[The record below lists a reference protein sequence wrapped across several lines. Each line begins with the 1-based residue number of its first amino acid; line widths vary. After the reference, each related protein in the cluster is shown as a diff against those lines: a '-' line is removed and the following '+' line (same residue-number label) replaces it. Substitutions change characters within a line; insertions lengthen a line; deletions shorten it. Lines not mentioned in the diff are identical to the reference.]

1 MKVQYDKSLKIAGVS
16 IQPWA
21 RIGPEQWFDNYKIAS
36 LAGWNMRSQNVE
48 HMNSLAYVRDQCEKP
63 YADELTTQALL
74 QDPIFQDMIITHLP
88 EYHIFTYKPFVIP
101 ERLKQSSLQFLPSND
116 MYALAQKFENKSWF
130 RRIFAERLC
139 NIPPHKI
146 YPWREMLLDEEYF
159 SSLCNGRS
167 KIVLQDAT
175 LGGGKGSFIVDSFE
189 SFCSAINTM
198 QNSNGLVGEVF
209 VSDYIADGR
218 DWSVQGVVTRY
229 GVFIG
234 PVQRQIIADPNL
246 SNTSIPGTEKFCGI
260 EILAD
265 DQHTWQSSQLTKNAR
280 VIGQELYDRGYRG
293 IFGVDSLVTD
303 DTVYTIEVNA
313 RITGA
318 TPLLTMSYNAKK
330 HIPFYLLHILELT
343 NSDYTIED
351 SSYSNDYNDC
361 ALMVLHQRD
370 SETGIADS
378 PRSGLYNEKM
388 QIIGDIMS
396 FDRSS
401 SAKQVFVQDYT
412 RSERSIARGSRLASI
427 FTNFRVMD
435 EEGVLMRESRNIID
449 IIENSSK

>member
-1 MKVQYDKSLKIAGVS
+1 MKIQYDKNLKIAGVS

-21 RIGPEQWFDNYKIAS
+21 RVGPEQWFDNYKIAS
-36 LAGWNMRSQNVE
+36 LSGWNMHSQSIE
-48 HMNSLAYVRDQCEKP
+48 RMNNSIFVRDQCKKP
-63 YADELTTQALL
+63 YVGELTTQALL
-74 QDPIFQDMIITHLP
+74 QDPIFQDMLIAHLP
-88 EYHIFTYKPFVIP
+88 DYHIFTYKPFVIP

-116 MYALAQKFENKSWF
+116 MYALAQKVENKSWF
-130 RRIFAERLC
+130 RRIFTERFC
-139 NIPPHKI
+139 NIPSHKI
-146 YPWREMLLDEEYF
+146 YPWREMLSDEEYF
-159 SSLCNGRS
+159 SNLCNGRS
-167 KIVLQDAT
+167 KIVLQDAI

-198 QNSNGLVGEVF
+198 QNSNGLAGEAV
-209 VSDYIADGR
+209 VSDYITDGC

-229 GVFIG
+229 GIFIG
-234 PVQRQIIADPNL
+234 PVQRQIIADQNL
-246 SNTSIPGTEKFCGI
+246 SNTSIPGAEKFCGV

-265 DQHTWQSSQLTKNAR
+265 DQYTWQSNQLTKDAHI
-280 VIGQELYDRGYRG
+280 IGQELYDRGYRG

-303 DTVYTIEVNA
+303 KTVYIIEVNA

-318 TPLLTMSYNAKK
+318 TPLLTMSYNSEK

-343 NSDYTIED
+343 NADYTIED

-370 SETGIADS
+370 GKTCVANS
-378 PRSGLYNEKM
+378 PRSGLYDEKM
-388 QIIGDIMS
+388 QIIDDIMS

-401 SAKQVFVQDYT
+401 MKQIFVQDYT
-412 RSERSIARGSRLASI
+412 RNERPIEPGSRLSSI

-435 EEGVLMRESRNIID
+435 QRGALTRESRNIIN
-449 IIENSSK
+449 IIENSLN